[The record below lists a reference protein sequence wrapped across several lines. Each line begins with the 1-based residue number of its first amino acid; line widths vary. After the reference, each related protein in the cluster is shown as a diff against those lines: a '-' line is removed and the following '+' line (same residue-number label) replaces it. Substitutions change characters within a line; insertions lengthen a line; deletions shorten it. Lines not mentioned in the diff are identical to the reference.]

1 MATVLK
7 SSNTIDFN
15 RAKLELTP
23 SLDDGG
29 HGKSLS
35 RLRYRL
41 LSQLQTTLDISKL
54 LELFLSELLDE
65 LFLDGVRY
73 INEPEEILETTGRT
87 STHSCGYRLISRQDN
102 LGELV
107 FYRSTRFNEAELTSI
122 EYLIGSL
129 LCPLRNAIQYRQAL
143 TAAIVDPLTGAGNR
157 IALSTT
163 LERELALARRYRQPF
178 SLLAIDIDKFKS
190 VNDRFGHNAGDKAL
204 KKLVA
209 ILSEI
214 HRNTDACFRF
224 GGEEFVVVLNST
236 DTDGAMVIAERLRQG
251 VERKRINYLEH
262 SFRLTVSIGV
272 TTWQTSDT
280 AESLFERADRALYD
294 IKESGG
300 NQIKRL

>member
-15 RAKLELTP
+15 RAKHQLTP
-23 SLDDGG
+23 SPVDGG
-29 HGKSLS
+29 HAESLS
-35 RLRYRL
+35 LLRHRL
-41 LSQLQTTLDISKL
+41 LSQLQTTLDVPTL
-54 LELFLSELLDE
+54 LELFHSELLE
-65 LFLDGVRY
+65 EFFLAGVRY
-73 INEPEEILETTGRT
+73 VNEPEQILETTGRT

-107 FYRSTRFNEAELTSI
+107 FYRSTRFNEKELAGI
-122 EYLIGSL
+122 EYLIGTL
-129 LCPLRNAIQYRQAL
+129 LFPLRHAIQYRQAV
-143 TAAIVDPLTGAGNR
+143 AASMADPLTGAGNR
-157 IALSTT
+157 IALDTA

-178 SLLAIDIDKFKS
+178 SLLVIDIDKFKS

-204 KKLVA
+204 KKMVTT
-209 ILSEI
+209 LSDI
-214 HRNTDACFRF
+214 HRATDTCFRF

-236 DTDGAMVIAERLRQG
+236 DTEGAMVIAERLRRG

-272 TTWQTSDT
+272 TTWRKSDT
-280 AESLFERADRALYD
+280 AASLFERADRALYD

-300 NQIKRL
+300 NQIKSL